1 MAALMV
7 PGVPTVVDNGAWGTV
22 TTNSV
27 DGTRGAIGQGSNTV
41 LQGIDH
47 EIWHTRGLAFSLR
60 NYFKEVSL
68 FLVSYRHLDY
78 PSHLPLKG
86 GV

>member
-1 MAALMV
+1 MV

-27 DGTRGAIGQGSNTV
+27 DAIGQGSNTV

-47 EIWHTRGLAFSLR
+47 EIW
-60 NYFKEVSL
+60 
-68 FLVSYRHLDY
+68 
-78 PSHLPLKG
+78 
-86 GV
+86 